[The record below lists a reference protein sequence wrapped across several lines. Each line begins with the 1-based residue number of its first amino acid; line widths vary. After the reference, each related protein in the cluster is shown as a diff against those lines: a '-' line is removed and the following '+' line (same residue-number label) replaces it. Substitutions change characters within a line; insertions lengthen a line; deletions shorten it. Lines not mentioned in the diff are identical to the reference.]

1 MLQNSILR
9 ARARQQLGKSL
20 FDNAWILLVVTLVLY
35 SAAVSIGS
43 YVIVGGILVEGL
55 FWFGIS
61 GMLLSVVRGTKP
73 VPDIQDMVV
82 GLPRLGEL
90 FVLALLRNLF
100 LLLWGLIPI
109 VGIVKMHSYAMTY
122 YIKNDHP
129 EYDWRMCITESRRMM
144 DGHKW
149 QLFCL
154 NLSFI
159 GWTIVGMLCLGVGI
173 FWANAYHR
181 LAEANFYEALLD
193 AEG

>member
-1 MLQNSILR
+1 M
-9 ARARQQLGKSL
+9 
-20 FDNAWILLVVTLVLY
+20 LVVTLVLY

-129 EYDWRMCITESRRMM
+129 EYDWRMCITESRRLM

-159 GWTIVGMLCLGVGI
+159 GWMIVGTLCLGVGI